1 MKRKQAVLITG
12 AAGEVGHGIIAAL
25 CDTNPPK
32 RDSVPTIVSLDP
44 KASAQMGSPHRSVSG
59 SILDAELLAQLA
71 SEYHF
76 TTIFHLAAIL
86 STGGEKD
93 PRAAHHINV
102 NGSLQLL
109 DLANRQSIES
119 GARTRFIFPS
129 TIAIY
134 GRASGF
140 SAQKITEDQCLNPI
154 TMYGA
159 NKLYVEH
166 LGRYF
171 SRYLGFTEADAR
183 ATHLDFRAIRLPGLV
198 SADTVPS
205 GGTSDYGAE
214 MLHAAAQ
221 GKSYSCFVP
230 AQARLPFMTMPDAVR
245 ALSELALAD
254 SANLSRSVYNI
265 AAFSASAVELA
276 TQTKRHFPEFEISFE
291 PHPKRSAVVASWPED
306 VDDSAAAKDWGWRAK
321 YDLESAFSAYL
332 VPAVRKRYNK

>member
-1 MKRKQAVLITG
+1 MKRKHAVLITG
-12 AAGEVGHGIIAAL
+12 AAGEVGHGIINAL
-25 CDTNPPK
+25 TQNRSNTN
-32 RDSVPTIVSLDP
+32 DSAIIIALDP
-44 KASAQMGSPHRSVSG
+44 KSLRDLNAPHKSVSG
-59 SILDAELLAQLA
+59 SILDNDLLSQLSA
-71 SEYHF
+71 EYHF

-109 DLANRQSIES
+109 ELANRQSIETQV
-119 GARTRFIFPS
+119 ATRFIFPS

-134 GRASGF
+134 GRPIDQA
-140 SAQKITEDQCLNPI
+140 AKKINETECLEPI

-159 NKLYVEH
+159 NKLYVEN

-171 SRYLGFTEADAR
+171 SKYIGFTEDEAR

-198 SADTVPS
+198 SADTLPT

-221 GKSYSCFVP
+221 GKPYCCFVP

-245 ALSELALAD
+245 ALIELSRAD
-254 SANLSRSVYNI
+254 RSSLTRSVYNI
-265 AAFSASAVELA
+265 AAFSASAAELA
-276 TQTKRHFPEFEISFE
+276 DQTKLHFAQAEITYS
-291 PHPKRSAVVASWPED
+291 PHPKRSSVVASWPQD
-306 VDDSAAAKDWGWRAK
+306 LDDSAAAKDWGWRAK
-321 YDLESAFSAYL
+321 YDLKSAYSEYL
-332 VPAVRKRYNK
+332 VPAVKQRYAK